1 MTRLLVAVSA
11 VLLLTA
17 PAAQASVPLTMG
29 QLLARCSQLDVSED
43 NQVGLKSTTLSGA
56 LDAGKCWGH
65 LEAYLDLATVTLN
78 DPNLPNAV
86 HPLGACPP
94 AAQMNFANMVKMFL
108 AYARSHPADLQ
119 QTAAQMVSNMLIEK
133 YPCQR
138 RPLPERTR

>member
-1 MTRLLVAVSA
+1 MSKFLIAAVFLLASS
-11 VLLLTA
+11 
-17 PAAQASVPLTMG
+17 AAQASVPLTMG

-43 NQVGLKSTTLSGA
+43 NQVALKSTTLSGA

-65 LEAYLDLATVTLN
+65 LEAYLDLATVTLS

-119 QTAAQMVSNMLIEK
+119 QTAAKVVSTMLMEK
-133 YPCQR
+133 YPCR
-138 RPLPERTR
+138 RPPPR